1 MSTGPGSS
9 SVSIMKGK
17 VYYFFITLCGI
28 ILLANAGN
36 PPNGYTGAPGDGI
49 CSNCHSPGSGIDGSV
64 TISGLPSSLSAN
76 TTYTITVT
84 VENVNGAS
92 KGGFQLVAL
101 DQNNNNIGT
110 FSNAGASSTLQTSG
124 GRTYWEHNPA
134 KSFSGPGTLTYTVD
148 WKSPT
153 TAGGQTITMYA
164 ASILTNGNGNSSGD
178 VTKQD
183 QVSGTMPGP
192 PALNASISA
201 FKNIT
206 CNGGSDGSIT
216 VTATNGLPPYNYL
229 WSDGQTTATAIGLNA
244 KLYSVTVTDNASG
257 NIILSK
263 LLTEPSAINIA
274 TTGKKTL
281 NCNGDKDGSI
291 TINSS
296 GGTGIHRYQWN
307 TGATTKTISN
317 LQAGTYTVTVIDNSN
332 CALSETFEITQPDAL
347 ALEFSNVHDPT
358 CSGETS
364 GGATIISTGGTLPY
378 TYKWSSGETSSFIDD
393 KVAGTYTV
401 TVTDKNG
408 CSKFANVI
416 LKVSDKE
423 KPVFNHW
430 KDTLS
435 NRCNLVAISPVVTDN
450 CRIKDLIQL
459 EGIAAGQIFPEGV
472 TRMRYRAT
480 DSNNNISE
488 YTYTVTI
495 KNPLQLH
502 VDSVALD
509 TCNNEVRYIQ
519 IKMNN
524 TSDYFYKLYFDT
536 ALIHHYD
543 THFTY
548 KNIVHLKTD
557 TLISIRDSFACLA
570 DTLLKLPQTGPVI
583 TLDSVKVV
591 DASECSNSDGAI
603 NLYLKGNSSYIWLI
617 NSKGDTLPVNHVK
630 NLSSETY
637 HVLVSTGPLTDL
649 NHCEFVF
656 GPFTVKCTTHTGWL
670 LDQEAPWVYP
680 NPASDELIVRTK
692 SGLKIELLNL
702 SGAVCL
708 QRDIVQGTAYVSIN
722 DLENGTYLLIMRG
735 SNFVYRQ
742 KVIIQR

>member
-1 MSTGPGSS
+1 M
-9 SVSIMKGK
+9 
-17 VYYFFITLCGI
+17 
-28 ILLANAGN
+28 
-36 PPNGYTGAPGDGI
+36 
-49 CSNCHSPGSGIDGSV
+49 
-64 TISGLPSSLSAN
+64 
-76 TTYTITVT
+76 
-84 VENVNGAS
+84 
-92 KGGFQLVAL
+92 
-101 DQNNNNIGT
+101 
-110 FSNAGASSTLQTSG
+110 
-124 GRTYWEHNPA
+124 
-134 KSFSGPGTLTYTVD
+134 
-148 WKSPT
+148 
-153 TAGGQTITMYA
+153 
-164 ASILTNGNGNSSGD
+164 
-178 VTKQD
+178 
-183 QVSGTMPGP
+183 
-192 PALNASISA
+192 
-201 FKNIT
+201 
-206 CNGGSDGSIT
+206 
-216 VTATNGLPPYNYL
+216 
-229 WSDGQTTATAIGLNA
+229 
-244 KLYSVTVTDNASG
+244 
-257 NIILSK
+257 
-263 LLTEPSAINIA
+263 
-274 TTGKKTL
+274 
-281 NCNGDKDGSI
+281 
-291 TINSS
+291 
-296 GGTGIHRYQWN
+296 
-307 TGATTKTISN
+307 
-317 LQAGTYTVTVIDNSN
+317 
-332 CALSETFEITQPDAL
+332 
-347 ALEFSNVHDPT
+347 
-358 CSGETS
+358 
-364 GGATIISTGGTLPY
+364 
-378 TYKWSSGETSSFIDD
+378 
-393 KVAGTYTV
+393 
-401 TVTDKNG
+401 
-408 CSKFANVI
+408 
-416 LKVSDKE
+416 
-423 KPVFNHW
+423 
-430 KDTLS
+430 
-435 NRCNLVAISPVVTDN
+435 AISPVVTDN